1 MRPAF
6 TVLNNNTLSL
16 FENENVRSL
25 LKSVSIRNR
34 QMVALYKKG
43 WKGTYCFDVKY
54 APKY

>member
-34 QMVALYKKG
+34 LLIVNRKMG
-43 WKGTYCFDVKY
+43 WK
-54 APKY
+54 